1 MRKGPGALVVVGA
14 SATGTSV
21 TGAADVTLLPSL
33 EQAVTPNRPRRAIPN
48 GRVKLFMIS
57 LYHAAY
63 RPYVV
68 PARATS
74 KSVTVH
80 PSE

>member
-14 SATGTSV
+14 SVTGTSV
-21 TGAADVTLLPSL
+21 TGATDVTILPSL
-33 EQAVTPNRPRRAIPN
+33 EQAVTPNRPSSATPN
-48 GRVKLFMIS
+48 IRVKFFMIS
-57 LYHAAY
+57 PSHAVLQ
-63 RPYVV
+63 PYAL
-68 PARATS
+68 PARATR